1 MISRALFWDVGGF
14 DEDFPFAG
22 VEDREFSMRATESGA
37 RLIRDDGIRLL
48 HNDQTITL
56 EQFCLREERS
66 ARTIAVL
73 ARKHPESERSR
84 TFAAVNGPI
93 ALRDPFGVTVKKLLK
108 VMLETPPMMRL
119 LHAGVRASE
128 RLGLGEPAM
137 GRLYSGLV
145 GIHIFRGFR
154 SEL

>member
-1 MISRALFWDVGGF
+1 
-14 DEDFPFAG
+14 
-22 VEDREFSMRATESGA
+22 
-37 RLIRDDGIRLL
+37 
-48 HNDQTITL
+48 
-56 EQFCLREERS
+56 
-66 ARTIAVL
+66 
-73 ARKHPESERSR
+73 
-84 TFAAVNGPI
+84 
-93 ALRDPFGVTVKKLLK
+93 VTVKKLLK